1 MKMIMSTFGVKMATN
16 LASLVGKTLK
26 IENITVVIKEKIGE
40 GGYAWVFRV
49 EDSQGNQY
57 ALKFVNSL
65 TEERYQQFC
74 QEAKI
79 LKSIPPNPNIVKL
92 YGADLNPKTLIIML
106 LYEYCPT
113 TAMGI
118 LSKREMTHE
127 EILIFFTAC
136 AEATAFLHSKNPPI
150 IHRDLK
156 PENLLVAADGTPKLS
171 DFGSA
176 TTTIYKI
183 KNASE
188 INAASEDIERNTTQN
203 YRSPEMIDL
212 YKRVE
217 IGTASDV
224 WALGCT
230 LYKLIYRTDL
240 YKPEE
245 RLPILQGKL
254 RLPKDADESFAMMI
268 SQCIQVDPSK
278 RPTAAAIAGTAKML
292 RRSKDKIEIPKQA
305 SKTVETVK
313 GTPQQNVQNKEE
325 ASGSDWSWLNPI
337 NYVKEQYRSIASTGI
352 TQWAIKATFAS
363 NDPPESK
370 YVRRILLANIRRT
383 EMSPL
388 ALIDFLLTQRPWKDD
403 IRIAAKSLYLILLLL
418 QYETSL
424 ESFTPITVKTDQI
437 MAYYSNRQDVKNKSM
452 LEVVAQLGTILRT
465 KVMLHAA
472 HKEIEGNMAHGSKKL
487 SDGIELDLAR
497 FLSTINVSAAKLIQ
511 TIRSANDFGIAVLSQ
526 PAMEEVA
533 NAVKLLRSIRTEKE
547 SEKPLENGEKVL
559 NAAKKIPY
567 LQTAVEFPEEG
578 KAEAPFPRFVA

>member
-1 MKMIMSTFGVKMATN
+1 MSVN
-16 LASLVGKTLK
+16 LASLIGRTLT
-26 IENITVVIKEKIGE
+26 IEGITVIVKEKIGE

-57 ALKFVNSL
+57 ALKFVNCL
-65 TEERYQQFC
+65 TSDRYQQFC

-106 LYEYCPT
+106 LYEYCPA
-113 TAMGI
+113 TAIGI
-118 LSKREMTHE
+118 LSKREMTRE

-136 AEATAFLHSKNPPI
+136 AEATAFLHSQNPPI

-156 PENLLVAADGTPKLS
+156 PENLLVATDGTPKLS

-183 KNASE
+183 KNVNE

-217 IGTASDV
+217 IGTPADV

-230 LYKLIYRTDL
+230 LYKLIYRVDL

-254 RLPKDADESFAMMI
+254 RLPKDADESFAMLI
-268 SQCIQVDPSK
+268 SQCIQVDPAK

-292 RRSKDKIEIPKQA
+292 RGPKDKIEIPKQPP
-305 SKTVETVK
+305 KTAETVK
-313 GTPQQNVQNKEE
+313 GTPKPKAQNKEE
-325 ASGSDWSWLNPI
+325 SGNWSWLNPI
-337 NYVKEQYRSIASTGI
+337 NYVKEQYRSISSTGI
-352 TQWAIKATFAS
+352 IQWAIKSTFAS
-363 NDPPESK
+363 NDPPETK
-370 YVRRILLANIRRT
+370 YVRRVILASIRRT
-383 EMSPL
+383 EMSGM
-388 ALIDFLLTQRPWKDD
+388 ALIDFILTQRPWKDD

-424 ESFTPITVKTDQI
+424 VSFTPITVSTDKI
-437 MAYYSNRQDVKNKSM
+437 MAYYSNRPDVKNKIM
-452 LEVVAQLGTILRT
+452 IEVVTQLGTILRT

-472 HKEIEGNMAHGSKKL
+472 HEELEGNLSHGDKIL
-487 SDGIELDLAR
+487 SENVENDLSRYLA
-497 FLSTINVSAAKLIQ
+497 TINISGAKLIQ
-511 TIRSANDFGIAVLSQ
+511 TIRASNDFCVAVLSQ
-526 PAMEEVA
+526 PAIEEVS
-533 NAVKLLRSIRTEKE
+533 NAVKLLQCIKRDAG
-547 SEKPLENGEKVL
+547 SEKVLENGKKVL

-578 KAEAPFPRFVA
+578 KVEPPFPRFVA